1 MPQWPFSHFGER
13 ATTAP
18 QDIAAKCLPVV
29 PIVYAHAGTHEAVAT
44 WSKQVLKRPYILMTG
59 ECVPVVQSHASH

>member
-1 MPQWPFSHFGER
+1 MFSPSSVLDIQWPFSHFGER

-18 QDIAAKCLPVV
+18 QDTAAKCLPPV

-44 WSKQVLKRPYILMTG
+44 WSKKVLRRPYILITG
-59 ECVPVVQSHASH
+59 E